1 MLFTRI
7 SARYKMLRNCSE
19 KKKILSPT
27 ETLCLIYLRL
37 HNKFFAMF

>member
-7 SARYKMLRNCSE
+7 SARYKMLRNCSA

-27 ETLCLIYLRL
+27 ETL
-37 HNKFFAMF
+37 FA

>member
-7 SARYKMLRNCSE
+7 SARYKMLKNCSA

-27 ETLCLIYLRL
+27 ETLLPNLS
-37 HNKFFAMF
+37 AAA